1 MNEQTWNRLNR
12 VKNNGAAG
20 VIRQTAVQYLQAV
33 PDYALINELQ
43 RRIEAMQA
51 NRGCLSDEFIS
62 KLENLKNS
70 AQSVKIHL

>member
-33 PDYALINELQ
+33 PDYALLAELQ
-43 RRIEAMQA
+43 RRVEAMQA
-51 NRGCLSDEFIS
+51 NRGCLSDEFVA
-62 KLENLKNS
+62 KLKNLENSVK
-70 AQSVKIHL
+70 SVKIHL